1 MSDINYFETIQN
13 KLDALVEKI
22 IQKENSDENFRI
34 TYAQILE
41 KINTKMDV
49 FSSNEDYERI
59 SLLAIELK
67 NLMKDRQEIVD
78 SKFNAI
84 KGEFDNLNTILVDS
98 LKTPEILATFNK
110 IEGQI
115 HYFAEEQESQRAAF
129 NSIISHIEKFGSLE
143 ETNDNLRANFAIVK
157 EQNTIINENVNK
169 QIDIMKRLNEELKDN
184 SQKALS
190 DLNTIILSLKEFN
203 ESVNDDAQ
211 EVKRYVEEK
220 IENIVQKIQETDSF
234 VDIVNNNLTTLIQVV
249 GNMFEEEDFIE
260 LKSDVSDIL
269 VKTALLTE
277 AMKKFATK
285 DDICENSKENKEDIK
300 KYNKE
305 LIENLEENLLKSID
319 LSELEKIKD
328 FSEKIFFQGIEVLK
342 EDVWTI
348 KDTLASVKENV
359 LSSEEFFKETEDFK
373 ERIHK
378 LTEDLNTTIKEG
390 STSVINILEEKS
402 TNLDNKL
409 DEISNDVTDFI
420 SEESVATSN
429 QINALSATIEGLK
442 KDISE
447 LVLNE
452 QNERITESLQNLQ
465 SKFVTQMVQIADNIS
480 FSEEAEDINDNILSC
495 TDEIKDK
502 ITTDIS
508 DIQEML
514 KKIDTSV
521 SLDLNKDIQTL
532 ISGFKVLTSGTSENK
547 NYVYTLP
554 DIESDLSKIRL
565 DINNIQKVLFSEEET
580 NDSVDIISKLNNIK
594 EKIEKLENSPLNSE
608 ISEVK
613 YLFGNLS
620 EDISSISK
628 RTNKLILSSDEVNKT
643 LRNNIDSFTNL
654 LDSFEKQSKEF
665 YNSAF
670 INELDVKVNNLT
682 QLTNSVLQSDQ
693 VMNEAFIYLGEWI
706 DSTTESFNE
715 IKDDVGKIKRN
726 LLSDE
731 ETETEKLARS
741 IKALSQK
748 VEEQA
753 ATIESVDEKLNR
765 ILAQQNETKE
775 LKSLIE
781 YVASQVSVTNEKI
794 IENDKLAQR
803 ITSMEKQLKKI
814 EKNMTIITEY
824 LDDDEEE
831 FVDEDE

>member
-84 KGEFDNLNTILVDS
+84 KGEFDNLNAILVDS

-129 NSIISHIEKFGSLE
+129 NSIISHIEKFGTLE

-203 ESVNDDAQ
+203 ESVNDDAE
-211 EVKRYVEEK
+211 EVKQYVEEK

-260 LKSDVSDIL
+260 LKSDVADIL

-285 DDICENSKENKEDIK
+285 DDISENSKENKEDIK

-342 EDVWTI
+342 EDVWAI
-348 KDTLASVKENV
+348 KDTLASVNENV
-359 LSSEEFFKETEDFK
+359 LLSEEFLKETEDFK

-565 DINNIQKVLFSEEET
+565 DINNIQKVLFSEEESD
-580 NDSVDIISKLNNIK
+580 DSVDIISKLNNIK

-628 RTNKLILSSDEVNKT
+628 RTNKLILTSDEVNKT

-693 VMNEAFIYLGEWI
+693 VMNEAFMYLGEWI

>member
-59 SLLAIELK
+59 GLLAIELK

-84 KGEFDNLNTILVDS
+84 KGEFDNLNAILVDS

-129 NSIISHIEKFGSLE
+129 NSIISHIEKFGTLE

-203 ESVNDDAQ
+203 ESVNDDAE
-211 EVKRYVEEK
+211 EVKQYVEEK

-305 LIENLEENLLKSID
+305 LIENLEETLLKSID

-348 KDTLASVKENV
+348 KDTLASVNENV
-359 LSSEEFFKETEDFK
+359 LLSEEFLKETEDFK

-565 DINNIQKVLFSEEET
+565 DINNIQKVLFSEEESD
-580 NDSVDIISKLNNIK
+580 DSVDIISKLNNIK

-628 RTNKLILSSDEVNKT
+628 RTNKLILTSDEVNKT

-693 VMNEAFIYLGEWI
+693 VMNEAFMYLGEWI

>member
-59 SLLAIELK
+59 GLLAIELK

-84 KGEFDNLNTILVDS
+84 KGEFDNLNAILVDS

-129 NSIISHIEKFGSLE
+129 NSIISHIEKFGTLE

-203 ESVNDDAQ
+203 ESVNDDAE
-211 EVKRYVEEK
+211 EVKQYVEEK

-260 LKSDVSDIL
+260 LKSDVADIL

-285 DDICENSKENKEDIK
+285 DDISENSKENKEDIK

-342 EDVWTI
+342 EDVWAI
-348 KDTLASVKENV
+348 KDTLASVNENV
-359 LSSEEFFKETEDFK
+359 LLSEEFLKETEDFK

-565 DINNIQKVLFSEEET
+565 DINNIQKVLFSEEESD
-580 NDSVDIISKLNNIK
+580 DSVDIISKLNNIK

-628 RTNKLILSSDEVNKT
+628 RTNKLILTSDEVNKT

-693 VMNEAFIYLGEWI
+693 VMNEAFMYLGEWI

>member
-59 SLLAIELK
+59 GLLAIELK

-84 KGEFDNLNTILVDS
+84 KGEFDNLNAILVDS

-129 NSIISHIEKFGSLE
+129 NSIISHIEKFGTLE

-203 ESVNDDAQ
+203 ESVNDDAE
-211 EVKRYVEEK
+211 EVKQYVEEK

-260 LKSDVSDIL
+260 LKSDVADIL

-342 EDVWTI
+342 EDIWTI

-565 DINNIQKVLFSEEET
+565 DINNIQKVLFSEEESD
-580 NDSVDIISKLNNIK
+580 DSVDIISKLNNIK

-628 RTNKLILSSDEVNKT
+628 RTNKLILTSDEVNKT

-693 VMNEAFIYLGEWI
+693 VMNEAFMYLGEWI